1 MHHPVQV
8 PHPEWSTCF
17 CWDMDMSAATRKKYV
32 DGFTDSGTL
41 ILPAHFAGNTAGH
54 IINAR
59 GSSTFSFL
67 ES

>member
-1 MHHPVQV
+1 
-8 PHPEWSTCF
+8 
-17 CWDMDMSAATRKKYV
+17 MDMSAATRKKYV
-32 DGFTDSGTL
+32 DGFTDSGNPD
-41 ILPAHFAGNTAGH
+41 LPAHFRGNTAGH